1 MPRTLINKIIEDQG
15 LKRLTEVE
23 YQDFIDSKPVSMIV
37 FIGDPKRYQ
46 EANDL
51 IVVVP
56 ELIRAFPNAFDV
68 GVVDETSE
76 RTLAQKYGITMW
88 PALVFL
94 KNGKYVDMITRIQDW
109 SDYMDEIPKILDK
122 VPTFAPSIGIGIE
135 VK

>member
-1 MPRTLINKIIEDQG
+1 MPRTLINKIIQDQA
-15 LKRLTEVE
+15 LTRLTEDS
-23 YQDFIDSKPVSMIV
+23 YQEFVDSQAVSMIV

-56 ELIRAFPNAFDV
+56 ELIKAFPGVFSV
-68 GVVDETSE
+68 GVVDEDSE
-76 RTLAQKYGITMW
+76 RALAQKYGITMW

-109 SDYMDEIPKILDK
+109 SEYMNEIPKILDK